1 MQNINPIINNMD
13 FLNNT
18 TKIEKSCNYRTRNNY
33 PLDGKCL
40 IRSIYE
46 ALITLNKICI
56 GKAEIDLKHRFN
68 NRIKSFSLEYYEN
81 DRELSKKHWAKKHN
95 HLELPEF
102 GIAISLYFSEI
113 FCENFIYPFYCSN
126 FLIIN

>member
-1 MQNINPIINNMD
+1 MQNIKPIINNMD
-13 FLNNT
+13 FLNST

-46 ALITLNKICI
+46 ALITLKKICI

-95 HLELPEF
+95 HLEISEF
-102 GIAISLYFSEI
+102 GIVISLYFSDI
-113 FCENFIYPFYCSN
+113 FCENFIYPF
-126 FLIIN
+126 

>member
-1 MQNINPIINNMD
+1 MEV
-13 FLNNT
+13 LNNT

-56 GKAEIDLKHRFN
+56 GAAETDLKHRFN
-68 NRIKSFSLEYYEN
+68 NRIKSLSLEYYEN
-81 DRELSKKHWAKKHN
+81 DRKLSKKHWAKKTQPFRVIRISN
-95 HLELPEF
+95 SYFIIFLE
-102 GIAISLYFSEI
+102 YF
-113 FCENFIYPFYCSN
+113 
-126 FLIIN
+126 L